1 MANGTASDGTGG
13 NQELPEAP
21 AAAREL
27 LRFWFEE
34 TDPELWFAKNDDFD
48 AACRDRFGALY
59 ERAATSEFADWEE
72 TPEGCVALVIALDQL
87 PRNIHRGDA
96 RAFAT
101 DPAARAVLRR
111 ALERGFDQVLPRRWR
126 QFLYMPLQHS
136 EDAADQALSV
146 ALNATLGDEEV
157 LKFARAHKD
166 IIERF
171 GRFPHRNGALGRE
184 TTAEEAAFLEQPGS
198 SF

>member
-1 MANGTASDGTGG
+1 MGDETASDDTGR
-13 NQELPEAP
+13 NDEFPKAP

-27 LRFWFEE
+27 LSFWFEE

-48 AACRDRFGALY
+48 AACRARFAALY
-59 ERAATSEFADWEE
+59 ERAANGELADWEE

-111 ALERGFDQVLPRRWR
+111 ALERGFDRGLPWRWR

-136 EDAADQALSV
+136 EDIADQTLSV

-157 LKFARAHKD
+157 LKFARAHRD

-171 GRFPHRNGALGRE
+171 GRFPHRNATLGRE